1 MNFWREAVPVFSPPL
16 HLNLR
21 RQLCLLLLPIQ
32 LLTPRGDKLQYRQS
46 LVVEGGLEG
55 DPHEF
60 GWQTRGHE
68 APRPGQAVLT

>member
-32 LLTPRGDKLQYRQS
+32 LLTPRGDKLQDRGGQGVK
-46 LVVEGGLEG
+46 LIRDAVGEREG
-55 DPHEF
+55 F
-60 GWQTRGHE
+60 
-68 APRPGQAVLT
+68 VLIDDDND